1 MITECQWKD
10 TNLSVSSPS
19 PVVLGVDPEDR
30 KTVLDQGRRPLPAN
44 SKRKTDRPEN
54 HCNLMFTIPS
64 IFEAP
69 SS

>member
-54 HCNLMFTIPS
+54 HCT
-64 IFEAP
+64 
-69 SS
+69 